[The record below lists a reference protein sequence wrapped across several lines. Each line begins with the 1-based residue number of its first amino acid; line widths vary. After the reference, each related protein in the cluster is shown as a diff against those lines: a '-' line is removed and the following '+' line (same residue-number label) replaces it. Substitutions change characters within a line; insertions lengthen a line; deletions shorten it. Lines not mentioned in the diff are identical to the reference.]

1 MSNEDKESKILA
13 EAVDDTGHAGTE
25 ETEMTDGGTQHGG
38 AQSAVEGVD
47 SQMEENVKWEKETE
61 EEDNGEKD
69 KEEKE
74 REREK
79 KEKEKEK
86 EEEQVEELAL
96 TIRKQAREDEEPLS
110 KVLSLRKIL
119 GGDFFTA
126 DFMKRNVGVILLV
139 VAFTMLYVANRYSCQ
154 SNLLEIDRL
163 TKELQ
168 DSKYKALSSASELT
182 EKCRETNV
190 LERLKNNKDTLL
202 KQSSQPPYIINVE
215 NK

>member
-13 EAVDDTGHAGTE
+13 EAADDTGHSGTE
-25 ETEMTDGGTQHGG
+25 ETKMTDGGTQHGG

-79 KEKEKEK
+79 KEKEK

-154 SNLLEIDRL
+154 SDLLEIDRL

>member
-25 ETEMTDGGTQHGG
+25 ETEMTDGG

-47 SQMEENVKWEKETE
+47 SQMEKKVKWEKETE

-79 KEKEKEK
+79 KEK